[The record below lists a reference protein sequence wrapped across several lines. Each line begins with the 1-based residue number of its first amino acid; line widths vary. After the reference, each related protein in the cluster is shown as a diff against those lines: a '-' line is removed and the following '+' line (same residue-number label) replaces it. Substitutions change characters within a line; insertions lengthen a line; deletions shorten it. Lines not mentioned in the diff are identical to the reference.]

1 MDMTQWNVLL
11 VDDEED
17 FVATLAERLS
27 LRGVNTRVALDGEQ
41 ALARVAE
48 APPQVA
54 VVDVMMPGMRGLEVL
69 RRIRQGSPG
78 VQVILLTG
86 QGTARDGIEGM
97 HEGAFDY
104 MMKPIDIDAL
114 IGKLSEAVKAAEAA
128 GYGGGGA

>member
-1 MDMTQWNVLL
+1 MDTSQWKVLL

-27 LRGVNTRVALDGEQ
+27 LRGVQARVALDGEQ
-41 ALARVAE
+41 ALRLVADD
-48 APPQVA
+48 PPQVA

-69 RRIRQGSPG
+69 KRIRLNTPG

-86 QGTARDGIEGM
+86 QGSTRDGIEGM
-97 HEGAFDY
+97 REGAFDY

-114 IGKLSEAVKAAEAA
+114 MAKLGEAIRAS
-128 GYGGGGA
+128 GSRDGGD

>member
-1 MDMTQWNVLL
+1 MTQWNVLL

-27 LRGVNTRVALDGEQ
+27 LRGIRARVALDGEQ

-48 APPQVA
+48 NCPNVA

-69 RRIRQGSPG
+69 RRIRRSNPE
-78 VQVILLTG
+78 VQIILLTG

-114 IGKLSEAVKAAEAA
+114 IGKIGEAVTAAAQIK
-128 GYGGGGA
+128 GA

>member
-27 LRGVNTRVALDGEQ
+27 LRGIRARVALDGEQ

-48 APPQVA
+48 NCPNVA

-69 RRIRQGSPG
+69 RRIRRSNPE
-78 VQVILLTG
+78 VQIILLTG

-114 IGKLSEAVKAAEAA
+114 IGKIGEAVTAAAQIK
-128 GYGGGGA
+128 GA

>member
-48 APPQVA
+48 NPPQVA

-114 IGKLSEAVKAAEAA
+114 LGKLNEAVKAAEAA
-128 GYGGGGA
+128 GIVGGRS